1 MDFLS
6 WLVGIQWWFPKL
18 SRLLPQHHLHHHHP
32 HYHHHRGAF
41 FITSTDICPW
51 LGSVP
56 DFVAKRCNLM
66 LTIFM
71 MVGLAWNSSSRA
83 PYLANNTHS
92 SMSDVSSTK
101 SRSIAW
107 HGICVNFTLWN
118 DSIAAVSQSW
128 WAIIC
133 YGGNAFSNGQF
144 TIDAVGFLCC
154 ISQSNRCPLCAMGPK
169 KYIRRCRVS
178 SLVNVTGF
186 KRNIC
191 PSWSP
196 LSPVHSMQQVSF
208 TTKN

>member
-32 HYHHHRGAF
+32 HYHHLRGAF
-41 FITSTDICPW
+41 SSPALTYVHGWGQSPTLLQNAASSCWQYLWWWDW
-51 LGSVP
+51 LG
-56 DFVAKRCNLM
+56 
-66 LTIFM
+66 T
-71 MVGLAWNSSSRA
+71 LAQRRHT
-83 PYLANNTHS
+83 LANNTHS

-144 TIDAVGFLCC
+144 TIDAVGLLCC

-169 KYIRRCRVS
+169 
-178 SLVNVTGF
+178 
-186 KRNIC
+186 
-191 PSWSP
+191 SP
-196 LSPVHSMQQVSF
+196 YGAAEFHL
-208 TTKN
+208 